1 MVYFSVSS
9 VGVCKGHA
17 VLLRQKMPFGSHVIQ
32 IGVLVNLVT
41 RDGIIKK
48 ICWRIALKH
57 ESEWKKT
64 ACILCCI
71 VAV

>member
-1 MVYFSVSS
+1 MPSFC
-9 VGVCKGHA
+9 GKKCHLA
-17 VLLRQKMPFGSHVIQ
+17 VIVIQ

-41 RDGIIKK
+41 RAGIIKK